1 MAGRKMKISLSVI
14 IMAFNELDSIERV
27 VREIESVLTNLGC
40 SEIVIID
47 DGSTDGT
54 GAVADRLAEEIPQ
67 VRVIHHETNRGLG
80 EVYRTGFVQA
90 RGEYVTFFP
99 ADGQFPAT
107 IIEQFLPLMEDAD
120 MVLGYLPKR
129 KGSLLARGL
138 SLMEKVLYRL
148 LFGPLPRFQGVLMFR
163 RALLDNVELKST
175 GRGWAVLMEFII
187 RISRDGYR
195 IVTVPTEVCPR
206 LSGRSKVNNLR
217 TIWANLKQVIILRRC
232 LSRER

>member
-1 MAGRKMKISLSVI
+1 MADQKMKISLSVI

-40 SEIVIID
+40 SEIVIVD

-195 IVTVPTEVCPR
+195 IVTVPTEVRPR